1 MKQITKTSPLDAIR
15 NFYISNELLGD
26 VFKPNTKNTQRTVE
40 TDLKKIIKVANK
52 LSKKELLNYHL
63 DNYHPRYDNYLN
75 SSWELKEISLADC
88 GVWPKMGGLPDEM
101 TRGSVTDAANLIRP
115 YLTDKNKLTLATAR
129 ILYIEE
135 MMKFAEE
142 ITQHIPIVVLED
154 GVIRQMKLQKPENL
168 KNYKK
173 CIYDID
179 DGNHRALA
187 LALLGKTTVRA
198 LVGKRIY
205 KSPLLY

>member
-1 MKQITKTSPLDAIR
+1 MKQTTKASPLDAIR
-15 NFYISNELLGD
+15 TFYISNELLGD
-26 VFKPNTKNTQRTVE
+26 IFKPNTKNTQRNVE
-40 TDLKKIIKVANK
+40 GDLKKIIKTAGK
-52 LSKKELLNYHL
+52 LSKKELCNYHL

-75 SSWELKEISLADC
+75 SSWELKEVALADC

-101 TRGSVTDAANLIRP
+101 TRGSVTEAAELIRP
-115 YLTDKNKLTLATAR
+115 YLKDKNKLTLATAR

-135 MMKFAEE
+135 MMKFAEK
-142 ITQHIPIVVLED
+142 ITAQIPIVVLED
-154 GVIRQMKLQKPENL
+154 GVIRQMKLRKPINL

-173 CIYDID
+173 CKYDID

-187 LALLGKTTVRA
+187 LALLGKTTVQA

>member
-26 VFKPNTKNTQRTVE
+26 IFKPNIKNTKRTIE
-40 TDLKKIIKVANK
+40 GDLKKIIKTATK

-75 SSWELKEISLADC
+75 SSWELKEIPLADC

-101 TRGSVTDAANLIRP
+101 TRGSVTEAAELIRP
-115 YLTDKNKLTLATAR
+115 YLADKNKLTLATAR

-135 MMKFAEE
+135 MMRFAEE
-142 ITQHIPIVVLED
+142 ITQQIPIVVLED
-154 GVIRQMKLQKPENL
+154 GVIRQMKLRKPENL

-173 CIYDID
+173 CKYDID

-187 LALLGKTTVRA
+187 LALLGKTMVQA